1 MKETELAEIES
12 RILEYLVRARREIL
26 KLTSE
31 MRSQSGFTEPAKST
45 AASSPLYD
53 SITALLN
60 GDAYGVQFAAAK
72 ARAKRQKKRF
82 AVLSVYLTFSKEKPN
97 ASEYNAALRVVAER
111 LEKCVRTTDT
121 VARVDSE
128 EFAVLLE
135 DLAKDGQAHL
145 VMQKVQQALGEPVS
159 LGGRN
164 IHFDASVNVQVY
176 PKAEKTDP
184 TSPVD
189 P

>member
-1 MKETELAEIES
+1 MQETELAEIES
-12 RILEYLVRARREIL
+12 RILEYLVRARRDIL

-31 MRSQSGFTEPAKST
+31 MRSERGFTEPKET

-53 SITALLN
+53 SVTALLN

-82 AVLSVYLTFSKEKPN
+82 AVLSVYLTFSKEKLNP
-97 ASEYNAALRVVAER
+97 SEYNAALRVAAER

-145 VMQKVQQALGEPVS
+145 VMQKVQQALSEPVS

-164 IHFDASVNVQVY
+164 IHFDASVNIKVY
-176 PKAEKTDP
+176 PKPEKTDP
-184 TSPVD
+184 TPPVD
-189 P
+189 S